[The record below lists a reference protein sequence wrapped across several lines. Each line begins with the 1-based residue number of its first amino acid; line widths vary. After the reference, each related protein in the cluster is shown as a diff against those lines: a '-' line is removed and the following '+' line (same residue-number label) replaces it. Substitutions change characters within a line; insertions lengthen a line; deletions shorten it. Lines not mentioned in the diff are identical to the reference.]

1 MMADSS
7 NEAVRS
13 IRARRLLVGDVTD
26 VAVVYLL
33 MQLRKANRR
42 ILRLNEVVSAARD
55 GDVQRLRSALAR
67 LRPGDVDA
75 RPARRGPAPHR

>member
-1 MMADSS
+1 MGDSS
-7 NEAVRS
+7 NEPVRS
-13 IRARRLLVGDVTD
+13 IRARRLLARDVPDVT
-26 VAVVYLL
+26 VVYLL

-42 ILRLNEVVSAARD
+42 ILRLNEVVSVARD

-75 RPARRGPAPHR
+75 GTARRGPAPHR